1 LVVSDENKERMPR
14 EYNERIVRLERQMQR
29 HGIAK
34 LGPMPKTRGFVCN
47 RYGLC
52 K

>member
-1 LVVSDENKERMPR
+1 LIR
-14 EYNERIVRLERQMQR
+14 EYNERIVRFERQMQR

-47 RYGLC
+47 RYELC